1 MQIRQA
7 TPADAPLIARL
18 LAQLGYP
25 TTSAAVRER
34 LARLGEEDRVLL
46 CEEGFVAVHRVPL
59 VAEGGCCAR
68 ITALVVALGHREAGV
83 GRALVAE
90 AEALAREWGCGLLE
104 VSSARRPERLAAHS
118 FYPALGFD
126 DSGRDSI
133 RYWKRLE

>member
-1 MQIRQA
+1 MQILPA
-7 TPADAPLIARL
+7 TTADAPLIARL
-18 LAQLGYP
+18 LAELGYP
-25 TTSAAVRER
+25 ATAAAVRER
-34 LARLGEEDRVLL
+34 LTRLGEGDRVLV

-59 VAEGGCCAR
+59 FAESGCCAR
-68 ITALVVALGHREAGV
+68 ITALVVAVGHREAGV

-133 RYWKRLE
+133 RYWTRLE

>member
-25 TTSAAVRER
+25 ATSAAVRER
-34 LARLGEEDRVLL
+34 LARLGEVDRVLL

-68 ITALVVALGHREAGV
+68 ITALVVAVGHREAGV